1 MRAGNGLTAR
11 GWTILGTGIAWC
23 LVAAFVGQR
32 DLWWPGLFLVLLP
45 LASLLLLLPGSG
57 RLGVRRRLNPPRV
70 SAGQP
75 VQVDLLLDPHALT
88 IGGQTRAR
96 DRLVPALGE
105 AKWHDAPTRLGLW
118 QQQFTYELQPGWRG
132 RHQVGPAERSLA
144 DGLGLAVIR
153 TVIPGTT
160 ELLVTPRVEPLT
172 NLRGASGLGVSADTT
187 LLRTG
192 MGSADDA
199 LIREYRH
206 GDDVR
211 RIHWRSTAR
220 TGDLMVRREE
230 RSWDPSATVLI
241 DNRASAYSRRTPDDR
256 LEWAVSAAASIS
268 IHLLANGFD
277 LNLVEADGTI
287 LSPHRAVSGREA
299 LVLEQLADLAV
310 QSVPTLGPAL
320 AAASSGAEGQ
330 LLIAILGRVDAADS
344 AALARARRHGR
355 ACWAVMVGANPALA
369 AAGAELV
376 RAAGWRCSIGGPG
389 LPIASAWRGLDGDED
404 R

>member
-1 MRAGNGLTAR
+1 MKSGNGLTAR
-11 GWTILGTGIAWC
+11 GWTILVSGIAWC

-45 LASLLLLLPGSG
+45 VCSLLLLLPGSG
-57 RLGVRRRLNPPRV
+57 QLGVRRRLNPPRV

-75 VQVDLLLDPHALT
+75 VKVDLLLDPHALT

-96 DRLVPALGE
+96 DRLAPALGE
-105 AKWHDAPTRLGLW
+105 ARWHDAPTRLGLW
-118 QQQFTYELQPGWRG
+118 QQQFSYELLPAWRG

-172 NLRGASGLGVSADTT
+172 NLRGASGLGVTADTT

-192 MGSADDA
+192 MGSSDDA

-268 IHLLANGFD
+268 IHLLASGFD

-299 LVLEQLADLAV
+299 LVLEQLADLTAKP
-310 QSVPTLGPAL
+310 VPTLGPAL
-320 AAASSGAEGQ
+320 AAASSGVEGQ

-355 ACWAVMVGANPALA
+355 ACWAVMVGATPVLA
-369 AAGAELV
+369 EAGAELV
-376 RAAGWRCSIGGPG
+376 RAAGWRCAIGGPG
-389 LPIASAWRGLDGDED
+389 MPIATAWRGLDGDED